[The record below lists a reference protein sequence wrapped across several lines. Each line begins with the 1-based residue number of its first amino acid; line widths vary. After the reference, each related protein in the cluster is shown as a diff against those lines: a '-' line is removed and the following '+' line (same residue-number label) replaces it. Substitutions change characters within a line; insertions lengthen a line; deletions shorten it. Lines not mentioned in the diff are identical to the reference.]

1 MNFTRTSLLTGP
13 KLPKPLSNH
22 AMVLIEGDLVVIGG
36 ITAGPK
42 LSSDLFRLTCANRK
56 CKWYPLQH
64 QLKIA
69 RSDMVAITIPNDY
82 LHHQP

>member
-1 MNFTRTSLLTGP
+1 
-13 KLPKPLSNH
+13 
-22 AMVLIEGDLVVIGG
+22 MVQIEGDLVVIGG